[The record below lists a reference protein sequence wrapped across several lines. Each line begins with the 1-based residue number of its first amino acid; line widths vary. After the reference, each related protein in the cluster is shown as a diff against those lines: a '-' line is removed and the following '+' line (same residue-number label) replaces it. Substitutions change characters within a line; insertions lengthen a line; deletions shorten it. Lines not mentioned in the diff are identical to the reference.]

1 MKILLNGELMK
12 ILCSLTIL
20 SIVGLISFF
29 LYFYNLTMNAKLH
42 YYMAASPV
50 CILPKEYQNNFYKQ
64 PISEQVA
71 IVKGCAISNTG
82 ARFVQA
88 LIEGEPKLF

>member
-1 MKILLNGELMK
+1 MVNLMK

-20 SIVGLISFF
+20 SIVGLLSFF

-42 YYMAASPV
+42 YYMSASPT
-50 CILPKEYQNNFYKQ
+50 CIPPKEYQHKFYKQ
-64 PISEQVA
+64 PISKQVA
-71 IVKGCAISNTG
+71 IIKGCAISNTG
-82 ARFVQA
+82 VFGAKT